1 MVQQSGD
8 TSQNDDNRVLIA
20 LEKGQVKISGKAAE
34 GQEGALLK
42 PGKGVTITVNG
53 RGVTEKQEIYPGDA
67 ITINVNE
74 EIIPENIELKISA
87 DGMTA
92 EARYIPGIKKFYI
105 LPDHPYTDDLLV
117 EGVPH
122 EENIT
127 TFSEEDV
134 KRSIV
139 EQQIRFGLDEEAVTR
154 LLEEQDNWQVVARG
168 KPVEQGK
175 DGFVELL
182 FEGGVKSVKYEDKEE
197 KVDFRKRYEI
207 EQVSEGDE
215 IAVIHPPVQGLPGQ
229 KVTGEELQPDPVN
242 RIEANCESGTDFS
255 PDQSRII
262 STRRGIPSYKK
273 GRLHSFRVDDLY
285 THKGDVDIKS
295 GNIHFRGHFKV
306 QGDVTEGM
314 KVAADGNI
322 EIGGNASGA
331 EVLAGGSIL
340 FKSNCIKCKVQAGW
354 VDLVLKDVYRV
365 LNQMSDS
372 IDDAIEASEELVRAL
387 EQKGK
392 YSVKMEAAVV
402 RALLQSKFVELP
414 EYAAEL
420 QKSLKSVGKSMPEE
434 ISKTI
439 VDITPH
445 FIDFQYSQS
454 LGRPV
459 LNEIKE
465 KLDNVKDSSKAVIE
479 KADITAP
486 YIQNSTLLCT
496 GDILVPGSGVY
507 NSQLKC
513 NGMVKVDKLF
523 RGGVIEAGGDVFI
536 GEAGTPRITSEQGII
551 QVSYKGRV
559 HLGSVYENFRIR
571 FGTTEYRFD
580 KNLNNVRLILD
591 QQEFE
596 VKVLHWDR

>member
-1 MVQQSGD
+1 MVQQTGEDSRG
-8 TSQNDDNRVLIA
+8 NDNKILIA
-20 LEKGQVKISGKAAE
+20 LEKGQIKISGETAD
-34 GQEGALLK
+34 GQKGALLK
-42 PGKGVTITVNG
+42 PGRGVSLTVNG
-53 RGVTEKQEIYPGDA
+53 RGVTDKREVFPGDV
-67 ITINVNE
+67 INISTNE
-74 EIIPENIELKISA
+74 EIIPEQVEVKLSA

-92 EARYIPGIKKFYI
+92 EARYLPGIKKFYI

-117 EGVPH
+117 EGVSH

-127 TFSEEDV
+127 TYSEEDV
-134 KRSIV
+134 KRSLV
-139 EQQIRFGLDEEAVTR
+139 ENQIRFGLDEEAASF
-154 LLEEQDNWQVVARG
+154 LLEEQNSWHVVAKG
-168 KPVEQGK
+168 KPVEQGQ
-175 DGFVELL
+175 DGRVELL
-182 FEGGVKSVKYEDKEE
+182 FEGGFKSVKYEDKDE

-215 IAVIHPPVQGLPGQ
+215 IAIIHPPIQGVTGQ
-229 KVTGEELQPDPVN
+229 KVTGEEIQPDPVK
-242 RIEANCESGTDFS
+242 RIEANCESGTAFS
-255 PDQSRII
+255 NDGSRVVA
-262 STRRGIPSYKK
+262 TRKGIPSYKK

-331 EVLAGGSIL
+331 EVLAGGSII
-340 FKSNCIKCKVQAGW
+340 FKANCIKCKVQAGW

-365 LNQMSDS
+365 LNQMSES

-392 YSVKMEAAVV
+392 YSEKMEAAVV

-434 ISKTI
+434 ITKTI
-439 VDITPH
+439 VEVTPH

-459 LNEIKE
+459 LVEIKE
-465 KLDNVKDSSKAVIE
+465 KLDVIKDSSKEVVE

-486 YIQNSTLLCT
+486 YIQNSSLLCT

-523 RGGVIEAGGDVFI
+523 RGGVIESGGDVYI
-536 GEAGTPRITSEQGII
+536 GEAGTPRITSEQGTI

-559 HLGSVYENFRIR
+559 HLGSVYENFRLR

-580 KNLNNVRLILD
+580 KNMNNVRLILD